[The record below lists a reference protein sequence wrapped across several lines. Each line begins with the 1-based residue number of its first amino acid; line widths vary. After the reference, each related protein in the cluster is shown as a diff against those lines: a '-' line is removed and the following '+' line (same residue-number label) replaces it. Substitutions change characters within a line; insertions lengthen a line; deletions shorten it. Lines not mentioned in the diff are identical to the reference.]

1 MTADKC
7 AIGRQLL
14 TLWLM
19 TAFENLPED
28 FDKMLA
34 DISKA
39 YPSAAFVTNDST
51 AAAHLSKAKP

>member
-1 MTADKC
+1 
-7 AIGRQLL
+7 
-14 TLWLM
+14 M

-39 YPSAAFVTNDST
+39 YPSAAFVANESP